1 MSNDPNTKNNKNS
14 NLFDYSLDTV
24 LNKEY
29 DEFNKKIN
37 KNTKIMVLANTVLC
51 IGIFQYFKRYHR
63 SLFDKNRGIMRNFMS
78 VLFHSFGSVF
88 LIVLINGLLLGIT
101 PHNIKKKRDLE
112 NRLIY
117 QSNYNLNYDLIKDIF
132 HDEEEKIKISN
143 DKDKK
148 TENIKIKEQGK
159 FIF

>member
-88 LIVLINGLLLGIT
+88 LIVLINMEKFNSLLRFKIMYKL
-101 PHNIKKKRDLE
+101 
-112 NRLIY
+112 Y
-117 QSNYNLNYDLIKDIF
+117 IF
-132 HDEEEKIKISN
+132 KKIKMIL
-143 DKDKK
+143 KLY
-148 TENIKIKEQGK
+148 KIIPE
-159 FIF
+159 